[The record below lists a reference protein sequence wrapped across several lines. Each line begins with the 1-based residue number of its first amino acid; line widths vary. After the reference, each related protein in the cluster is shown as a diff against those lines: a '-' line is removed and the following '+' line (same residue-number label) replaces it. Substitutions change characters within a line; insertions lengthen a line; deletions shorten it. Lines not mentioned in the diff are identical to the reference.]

1 MLLPTCFEKVVTP
14 GEDRAVSSKQAQIH
28 LLIRRSKR
36 ESFVSLASKRGS
48 FLKNCFKKIT
58 VYLLLSMRFSYPLL
72 FQNGKLRSLSWGC
85 QLTSFS
91 EWNTPI
97 LIVRFF
103 LSVSLLESLY
113 FFFFVKATAGP
124 MAQMAPNLH
133 TVGVSSNSC
142 VILWVTPSLRLQSWV
157 RKI

>member
-1 MLLPTCFEKVVTP
+1 
-14 GEDRAVSSKQAQIH
+14 
-28 LLIRRSKR
+28 
-36 ESFVSLASKRGS
+36 
-48 FLKNCFKKIT
+48 
-58 VYLLLSMRFSYPLL
+58 
-72 FQNGKLRSLSWGC
+72 
-85 QLTSFS
+85 
-91 EWNTPI
+91 
-97 LIVRFF
+97 VRFF

-113 FFFFVKATAGP
+113 LFFFVKATAGP